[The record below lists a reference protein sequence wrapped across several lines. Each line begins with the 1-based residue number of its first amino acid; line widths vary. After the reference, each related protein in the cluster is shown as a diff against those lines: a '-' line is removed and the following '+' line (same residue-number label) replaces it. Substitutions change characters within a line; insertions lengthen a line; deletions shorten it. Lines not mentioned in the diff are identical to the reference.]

1 MITQDEGP
9 NAVLVVDG
17 DDGRRDA
24 AVDAL
29 DDSGFAARP
38 TGTCEA
44 ARSALADR
52 RYDCIVACAELAD
65 GDYRDVLAAVEASD
79 RTVPVVVHSDEV
91 GVADALD
98 AGAADRVGT
107 SEPADLV
114 ARVRRVVDDHRSRRR
129 LERDSSMLN
138 SFLASI
144 PISVYFKDE
153 RGRHVR
159 VSDSITGSHVDRP
172 ITNEEGKVHRTAED
186 VLGKTDFDL
195 YRTESAVE
203 ATADERHVMETES
216 PILDKIESYA
226 VAGLDTAAEHGWHG
240 YSSTSK
246 APWYDADGNL
256 AGTVG
261 ITLDITERKKYEQR
275 LERQNERLE
284 QFASLLSHGLRYPL
298 TVARGNLDLVAGDV
312 DRERLDAVERS
323 LDRIEALGE
332 DILDLVRYGSTVE
345 DVDEVDL
352 ETAATDAWRAIDTAD
367 ATALVVD
374 STESIRAD
382 RTRLLRLL
390 EDLFR
395 NARDHAGAG
404 VTVSVGATP
413 TGFYVADD
421 GPGIPEDDRER
432 VFERG
437 FSTGDG
443 GRGFGLTIVR
453 QIAEA
458 HDWEVSVSESDAGGA
473 RFEFVCVGIAELA

>member
-1 MITQDEGP
+1 MIHQDDGP
-9 NAVLVVDG
+9 DAVLAVDG
-17 DDGRRDA
+17 DRGRRDA

-29 DDSGFAARP
+29 DDAGFRARSAE
-38 TGTCEA
+38 TCEA

-52 RYDCIVACAELAD
+52 RYDCVVTCAELAD
-65 GDYRDVLAAVEASD
+65 GDYRDVLAAAEAADPS
-79 RTVPVVVHSDEV
+79 VPVVVRSDGV
-91 GVADALD
+91 GAAEALD

-107 SEPADLV
+107 SETADLV
-114 ARVRRVVDDHRSRRR
+114 ARVCRVVDDRRSRRE

-159 VSDSITGSHVDRP
+159 VSDSITGSDVDRP
-172 ITNEEGKVHRTAED
+172 ITNEEGKVHRSAED

-195 YRTESAVE
+195 YRTGSAVE

-246 APWYDADGNL
+246 APWYDADGEL

-298 TVARGNLDLVAGDV
+298 TVARGNLDLVAGDA
-312 DRERLDAVERS
+312 DRERLDAVDGS
-323 LDRIEALGE
+323 LDRIEKLVE
-332 DILDLVRYGSTVE
+332 DILDLVRYGSTVD
-345 DVDEVDL
+345 DVADVDL
-352 ETAATDAWRAIDTAD
+352 ETVATAAWEAVDAAD
-367 ATALVVD
+367 AMALDVD
-374 STESIRAD
+374 STAPISAD
-382 RTRLLRLL
+382 RPRLRRLL

-395 NARDHAGAG
+395 NARDHAGPDA
-404 VTVSVGATP
+404 TVSVGATP

-421 GPGIPEDDRER
+421 GPGIPPDRRDR
-432 VFERG
+432 VFDRG

-453 QIAEA
+453 QIAAA
-458 HDWEVSVSESDAGGA
+458 HDWGVSVDEDDAGGA
-473 RFEFVCVGIAELA
+473 RFEFVCAGIADLA

>member
-1 MITQDEGP
+1 MITQDDTP
-9 NAVLVVDG
+9 NAVLAVDG
-17 DDGRRDA
+17 DADRRAA

-29 DDSGFAARP
+29 GDDGFSVESAE
-38 TGTCEA
+38 TCEG

-52 RYDCIVACAELAD
+52 RYDCVVTRAELPD
-65 GDYRDVLAAVEASD
+65 GDYRDVLAAVQASD
-79 RTVPVVVHSDEV
+79 RTAPVVVCSDDV
-91 GVADALD
+91 GVAEALD
-98 AGAADRVGT
+98 AGAADHVGT
-107 SEPADLV
+107 SETADLV
-114 ARVRRVVDDHRSRRR
+114 ARVRRVVDDHRSRRE

-159 VSDSITGSHVDRP
+159 VSDSIVGSDADRP
-172 ITNEEGKVHRTAED
+172 ITNEEGKVHRSAAD

-195 YRTESAVE
+195 YRTEAAVE
-203 ATADERHVMETES
+203 ATADERHVMATES
-216 PILDKIESYA
+216 PILDKTESYA
-226 VAGLDTAAEHGWHG
+226 VEGLDTVAEHGWHG

-275 LERQNERLE
+275 LERQNERLQ

-312 DRERLDAVERS
+312 DRERLDAVETS
-323 LDRIEALGE
+323 LDRIEALVG
-332 DILDLVRYGSTVE
+332 DILDLVRYGATV
-345 DVDEVDL
+345 DDAADVDL
-352 ETAATDAWRAIDTAD
+352 EAVATDAWEAVDTAD
-367 ATALVVD
+367 MALDVE
-374 STESIRAD
+374 STSSIQAD
-382 RTRLLRLL
+382 RPRLRRLF

-395 NARDHAGAG
+395 NAREHAGPD
-404 VTVSVGATP
+404 VTVTVGATE
-413 TGFYVADD
+413 TGFSVADD
-421 GPGIPEDDRER
+421 GPGVPEDDRDR

-437 FSTGDG
+437 FSTADG
-443 GRGFGLTIVR
+443 GTGFGLTIVR

-458 HDWEVSVSESDAGGA
+458 HDWSVAVDESESGGA
-473 RFEFVCVGIAELA
+473 RFEFVCVGIDAVA